1 MDALSALYGLWLRL
15 AQRVY
20 GVYGVD
26 RLGRD
31 EACDGP
37 RPTDLRARIA
47 GWMLLRRT
55 F

>member
-1 MDALSALYGLWLRL
+1 MRAWWLGL

-20 GVYGVD
+20 GVD
-26 RLGRD
+26 RPGWD

-37 RPTDLRARIA
+37 RPVDLRSRLA
-47 GWMLLRRT
+47 GWMLLRST